1 MPRKANEIAV
11 KWLESRDA
19 GKTNRVN
26 VKHIVGQLSEI
37 VVGTEVVVRF
47 NSKRYR
53 ATVDDLLDWAPP
65 PKKTKPSKK
74 PTLEKEIEKS
84 TKEKAA
90 KETEIDKPAK
100 KEETEKDKP
109 AKKKDTEKEKPAKK
123 KEKPTKEKESAKVYS
138 LF

>member
-11 KWLESRDA
+11 KWLESRDT

-47 NSKRYR
+47 NSKQYR

-74 PTLEKEIEKS
+74 PTLEKENEKS

-100 KEETEKDKP
+100 KK